1 MEAERDG
8 ALIVQQARDYRTQ
21 KLKQARTD
29 AQKEV
34 QSMKEA
40 KEDDFKSAQNDVS
53 YSYSELIDK
62 LTLYS
67 HQTVNQ
73 NTKDKLKRIPR
84 MH

>member
-53 YSYSELIDK
+53 LLTLSLIDK

-67 HQTVNQ
+67 HQTANL
-73 NTKDKLKRIPR
+73 NIKDRLKRIPR